1 MSPGVS
7 FFTIPQFL
15 RMTQRRAPAMLSG
28 WGAQQSSGG
37 ARPRG
42 PPRVEPPPWLLE
54 ASGED
59 AELGRG
65 ALPGEA
71 SALSGSQTPG
81 SLRRGVISCN
91 GPGGRDGG
99 SRAYD
104 SSRQARPRRLPECH
118 RTAAASCRA
127 GPSPAR
133 ALRTPFLSWTLRTRP
148 QRPPAVGR
156 VSYRQA
162 GKGKFYSGKGALLP
176 PNTKVGFI

>member
-7 FFTIPQFL
+7 FFTIPQSL
-15 RMTQRRAPAMLSG
+15 RMTQRRAPRHAVRV
-28 WGAQQSSGG
+28 GAQQSSGG

-42 PPRVEPPPWLLE
+42 PSRVEPPPWLLE

-91 GPGGRDGG
+91 GGAGGTEAAGLPTAHARRVPGA
-99 SRAYD
+99 S
-104 SSRQARPRRLPECH
+104 PECH

-133 ALRTPFLSWTLRTRP
+133 ALRTRFLSWTLRSRP

-162 GKGKFYSGKGALLP
+162 GKGSFYS
-176 PNTKVGFI
+176 